1 MQQNTPS
8 FLVDGISAI
17 AVHNG
22 IARIEFMCL
31 GLDGK
36 PKPALELQIPQAMV
50 KSIAEAFKKLP
61 PG

>member
-1 MQQNTPS
+1 MQNSHAS

-31 GLDGK
+31 GIDGK
-36 PKPALELQIPQAMV
+36 PKPAVELQIPQATV
-50 KSIAEAFKKLP
+50 KSITEAFKKLP

>member
-1 MQQNTPS
+1 MQNSHAS

-22 IARIEFMCL
+22 IALIEFMCL
-31 GLDGK
+31 GIDGK
-36 PKPALELQIPQAMV
+36 PKPAVELQIPQATV
-50 KSIAEAFKKLP
+50 KSITEAFKKLP